1 MNLTVVAVILRWWIM
16 VLETVTNDIMLSSFT
31 ASPDELLRFSVG
43 VATAFQMLHP
53 SPFPP
58 VCVLN
63 DYDDFF
69 GNSVNLVLKYQ
80 KRVERG
86 G

>member
-1 MNLTVVAVILRWWIM
+1 M
-16 VLETVTNDIMLSSFT
+16 VLETIKNDVMISSFT
-31 ASPDELLRFSVG
+31 ASPDELLRCSVG

-63 DYDDFF
+63 EYDDYF
-69 GNSVNLVLKYQ
+69 GNSVNLVFKYQ
-80 KRVERG
+80 KPLKRG
-86 G
+86 C

>member
-1 MNLTVVAVILRWWIM
+1 M
-16 VLETVTNDIMLSSFT
+16 VLETIKNEIMISSFT
-31 ASPDELLRFSVG
+31 ASTDELLRCSVG

-63 DYDDFF
+63 EYDDYF
-69 GNSVNLVLKYQ
+69 GNSVNLVFKYQ
-80 KRVERG
+80 KPLKRG
-86 G
+86 C